1 MCSRSERFAWC
12 VSEETTSKFRSTHDS
27 IGLDILRLPIEV
39 ERANAPRQTCED
51 KNIKQQTP
59 WLEGV
64 KYRVVQI
71 DVSQEPNLQRER

>member
-1 MCSRSERFAWC
+1 MLDALSDLPGVPVKKRPQNFVRP
-12 VSEETTSKFRSTHDS
+12 HDS
-27 IGLDILRLPIEV
+27 IGLDILRLPIEAG
-39 ERANAPRQTCED
+39 RANAPGQTCEG

-71 DVSQEPNLQRER
+71 DVSQKPNGQRER